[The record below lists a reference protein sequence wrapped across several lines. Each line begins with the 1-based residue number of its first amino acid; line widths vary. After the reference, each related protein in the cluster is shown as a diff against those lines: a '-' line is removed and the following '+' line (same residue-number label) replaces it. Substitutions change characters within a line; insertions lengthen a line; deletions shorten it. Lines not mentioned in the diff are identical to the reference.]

1 MNERLEEMYHY
12 DTPEVR
18 EQEYIE
24 YCNLLYSK
32 DMEQKTKTKPHEWM
46 KNLFVGLFFP
56 MCNKKF
62 VNLQ

>member
-24 YCNLLYSK
+24 YCNLLYSN
-32 DMEQKTKTKPHEWM
+32 DMEQKLKVKPHEWM
-46 KNLFVGLFFP
+46 KNLFVGLFFFP
-56 MCNKKF
+56 SS
-62 VNLQ
+62 